1 MYVYMCSTAVKE
13 LPKDDQDRSNH
24 VGVMTIFYTR
34 KYNFSI
40 TAFVGFIVWIVY

>member
-24 VGVMTIFYTR
+24 VGVMTIFLY
-34 KYNFSI
+34 KKIQF
-40 TAFVGFIVWIVY
+40 